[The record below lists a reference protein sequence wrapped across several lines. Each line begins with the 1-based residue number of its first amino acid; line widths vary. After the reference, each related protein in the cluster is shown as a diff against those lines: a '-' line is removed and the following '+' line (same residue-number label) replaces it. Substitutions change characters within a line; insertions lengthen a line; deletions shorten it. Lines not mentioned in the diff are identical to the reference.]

1 MPTLQRFGA
10 VSIRMYADDHNPPH
24 FHIIGAAF
32 QVLVRIDDLSILAG
46 DARRGQLADALAWA
60 RSNRD
65 ALLRTWLE
73 LNERG

>member
-24 FHIIGAAF
+24 VHIVGAEF
-32 QVLVRIDDLSILAG
+32 QVLVRISDLAILAG
-46 DARRGQLADALAWA
+46 RARRMDLSEALAWA
-60 RSNRD
+60 EANQN
-65 ALLRTWLE
+65 ALMKRWLE